1 MSAYEFMEVAPGIFQ
16 ISESGLA
23 MQYLVTGRD
32 RALLVDTGTGIGDL
46 RGEVERRIS
55 VPYDV
60 VITHVHRDHFGGAG
74 AFDRVHVPKGDLDAV
89 SGIDAEG
96 RRGYVVSMV
105 SSGSVSP
112 DVLEKAVIRQWND
125 DPQRFIPVDAGHVFD
140 LGDRRFEVIP
150 MPGHTAGEICLLDR
164 AGDVL
169 ISGDSANPIMLLK
182 MKGDDRIEVCR
193 RWHDALGGLLR
204 LLDDDTVICGGHG
217 LLDLDVFERLYA
229 IAGEYL
235 EGRRNAVVKK
245 VHLYTGRFLD
255 DGDIVI
261 GLDA

>member
-1 MSAYEFMEVAPGIFQ
+1 MNSWRWLQAFQ

-32 RALLVDTGTGIGDL
+32 RALLVDTGTGLGDL

-74 AFDRVHVPKGDLDAV
+74 AFDRVHVPKGDLDAI

-140 LGDRRFEVIP
+140 LGDRR
-150 MPGHTAGEICLLDR
+150 
-164 AGDVL
+164 
-169 ISGDSANPIMLLK
+169 
-182 MKGDDRIEVCR
+182 
-193 RWHDALGGLLR
+193 WHDGLGGRLR